1 MSNTE
6 ILMTTIEKCG
16 QIGATVLNGD
26 AACDQYVNELRKLIG
41 ILKNASDDDITATGY
56 PANIKNTVRMDRYL
70 INDTVTEEPDQL
82 SLLSTLVTYV
92 ACYREGMPEHSREY
106 MDRVTALRKEI
117 EQFYE
122 IEAMRFCGS
131 DGC

>member
-1 MSNTE
+1 MNNSAG
-6 ILMTTIEKCG
+6 LTTAIEKCG
-16 QIGATVLNGD
+16 QIGKEVLSGN
-26 AACDQYVNELRKLIG
+26 AACDQYVKELAKLIG
-41 ILKNASDDDITATGY
+41 ILKNTSEEDIAATGF
-56 PANIKNTVRMDRYL
+56 PANIESTVRMDRYL

-92 ACYREGMPEHSREY
+92 ACCGEGMSEHSREY

-117 EQFYE
+117 EKFYE
-122 IEAMRFCGS
+122 TEAIRFCGS